1 MKQSTARTECVEVL
15 FNEAEL
21 DALKEL
27 CKALGIARSAFLRGL
42 AINQVQ
48 TNGKAAFG
56 QMESR
61 GCRGGRPASRAS
73 AGRIGFRS
81 FSPSSDRK
89 TFGGA
94 LRPIRV

>member
-15 FNEAEL
+15 FNTEEL
-21 DALKEL
+21 DALKAL
-27 CKALGIARSAFLRGL
+27 CKALGIARSTFLRGL

-48 TNGKAAFG
+48 TNGMSAFG
-56 QMESR
+56 GMESR

-73 AGRIGFRS
+73 AGRGNFRVCS
-81 FSPSSDRK
+81 AGSERK

-94 LRPIRV
+94 LRPLRV